1 MDSKTVDTSKADAI
15 ALEKELL
22 VTSSPHIRS
31 NESVQGIM
39 LDVVIALV
47 PAIIGSV
54 YFFGVN
60 ALKLILISIA
70 SCVFFE
76 ALIQKLLKRPITV
89 TDFSAVITGILLAFN
104 LPASAPWWLPIM
116 GAAFAI
122 IIVKQLFGG
131 LGSNFMNPA
140 LAARAFLLASW
151 PQHMST
157 FTGTRPD
164 VVASATPLA
173 IMKWGMSPDG
183 GASATVQGAAS
194 STIEAAASSSVQGAA
209 SSTIQGAASSTVEAV
224 TSASGSAGAELPELI
239 DMFIGKIPGAIGET
253 SALLLLIGAAYLIIR
268 QVIDWKTPVFYIGTT
283 FIMLVLLG
291 VESHLLPY
299 HILGGGLILGA
310 FYMATDYA
318 SSPVTP
324 LGRIIFG
331 IGAGILTA
339 IIRVKGGY
347 PEGVSYSILLM
358 NVATPLIEKFTR
370 PKVFGEVK
378 K

>member
-1 MDSKTVDTSKADAI
+1 MESKTVDTSKAGAV

-31 NESVQGIM
+31 KESVQRIM
-39 LDVVIALV
+39 LDVVIALI
-47 PAIIGSV
+47 PAMIGSV
-54 YFFGVN
+54 YFFGIN

-70 SCVFFE
+70 SCVLFE
-76 ALIQKLLKRPITV
+76 ALIQKIFRRPV
-89 TDFSAVITGILLAFN
+89 TINDFSAVITGILLAFN
-104 LPASAPWWLPIM
+104 LPANAPWWLPII
-116 GAAFAI
+116 GSAFAI

-151 PQHMST
+151 PQHMAK

-164 VVASATPLA
+164 VAAAATPLA
-173 IMKWGMSPDG
+173 IMKWGMSSDG
-183 GASATVQGAAS
+183 GASATVQGSAS
-194 STIEAAASSSVQGAA
+194 STVQG
-209 SSTIQGAASSTVEAV
+209 IASSTVEGA
-224 TSASGSAGAELPELI
+224 TSASSSAGAELPKLI
-239 DMFIGKIPGAIGET
+239 DMFIGNIPGAIGET
-253 SALLLLIGAAYLIIR
+253 STLLLLIGAAYLIIR
-268 QVIDWKTPVFYIGTT
+268 QVIDWKIPVFYIGTT

-291 VESHLLPY
+291 VEASLLPY

-310 FYMATDYA
+310 FYMATDYS

-324 LGRIIFG
+324 LGRIIFAV
-331 IGAGILTA
+331 GAGMLTA
-339 IIRVKGGY
+339 IIRILGHY

-358 NVATPLIEKFTR
+358 NVAAPLIEKYTR

-378 K
+378 